1 MKQQREYLTNY
12 TDSIF
17 QKKFFNA
24 PLRYAKKSKKEQ
36 VQRVKE

>member
-1 MKQQREYLTNY
+1 MKQQREYSTNY